1 MDICIWYGDREVEIE
16 YYPKPPVWWLNF
28 FFFFFRRRGEEK
40 EKRLSG
46 ARKLRRE
53 RRERERRERDE
64 REERPVF
71 VFSFLLLVA
80 MYQRSVVLGGSCCSA
95 AATASARRAPSISMG
110 LNSGASHFSC
120 GGAERRVGTNV
131 RNGAVVFAMRHRAKR
146 HLLSRPSDQRKALLR
161 SLTTELLRHGRI
173 KTTKQKAKAIV
184 EHVDKVITWAK
195 QASKVDGAKAEHK
208 KNLAKSFL
216 YDDAL
221 VANIFEEAAERYED
235 RPGGYTR
242 ITPTA
247 ARRGDNSAM
256 VYIELV

>member
-1 MDICIWYGDREVEIE
+1 
-16 YYPKPPVWWLNF
+16 
-28 FFFFFRRRGEEK
+28 
-40 EKRLSG
+40 
-46 ARKLRRE
+46 
-53 RRERERRERDE
+53 
-64 REERPVF
+64 
-71 VFSFLLLVA
+71 